1 MASGALRAL
10 REAGLRVPQDVA
22 LVGFEDAPVARQ
34 TEPPLTT
41 VHQPV
46 EQMGRSMAR
55 LLIAMIGREPI
66 PDSHVLLD
74 THLVRRASA

>member
-1 MASGALRAL
+1 
-10 REAGLRVPQDVA
+10 VPQDVA

-46 EQMGRSMAR
+46 EEMGRRMAE
-55 LLIAMIGREPI
+55 LLIARIGRQPDV
-66 PDSHVLLD
+66 DSHVLLD